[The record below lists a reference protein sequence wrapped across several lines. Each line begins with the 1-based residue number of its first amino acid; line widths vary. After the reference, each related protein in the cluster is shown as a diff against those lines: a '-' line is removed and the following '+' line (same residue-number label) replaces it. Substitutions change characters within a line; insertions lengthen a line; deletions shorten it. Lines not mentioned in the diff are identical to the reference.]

1 MTTEKP
7 ENEVVQEETVEET
20 VVEEEAT
27 PKTTNKKKKAPKMII
42 QDDHVN
48 GDVLRVIT
56 FTSNEKPGEVFKVV
70 ATSPSAA
77 ARLVGINT
85 IASLRNVSMEDYN
98 PE

>member
-1 MTTEKP
+1 MTTEKS
-7 ENEVVQEETVEET
+7 EDEL
-20 VVEEEAT
+20 VEEEA
-27 PKTTNKKKKAPKMII
+27 PPTTTSKKKKAPKMII
-42 QDDHVN
+42 QDDHAY

-56 FTSNEKPGEVFKVV
+56 FTSNEKPVETIKVV

-85 IASLRNVSMEDYN
+85 IASLRDVSMEDYN

>member
-42 QDDHVN
+42 QDDHVY
-48 GDVLRVIT
+48 GDVLNVIT
-56 FTSNEKPGEVFKVV
+56 FTSSEKPGEEFKVV

-77 ARLVGINT
+77 ARLVGIGRVG
-85 IASLRNVSMEDYN
+85 SLRDIVMEDYI

>member
-1 MTTEKP
+1 MTTEKS
-7 ENEVVQEETVEET
+7 EDEVVEKEV
-20 VVEEEAT
+20 
-27 PKTTNKKKKAPKMII
+27 PSTTTSKKKKAPKMLI
-42 QDDHVN
+42 QDDHAY

-56 FTSNEKPGEVFKVV
+56 FTSNEKPGETIKVV

>member
-1 MTTEKP
+1 MTTEKS
-7 ENEVVQEETVEET
+7 EDEL
-20 VVEEEAT
+20 VEEEA
-27 PKTTNKKKKAPKMII
+27 PPTTTSKKKKAPKMII
-42 QDDHVN
+42 QDDHAY

-56 FTSNEKPGEVFKVV
+56 FTSNEKPGETIKVV

-85 IASLRNVSMEDYN
+85 IASLRDVSMEDYN